1 MADNGATVLKRQSA
15 GDLLGRASHRKAVL
29 HDLSQVRLARQ
40 LETTVPSSPPD
51 RQIMRAPGCVTTR
64 PDLRWLAVASEF
76 PADRRMI
83 PPEQF
88 SYLSS
93 RYTAFMKAVY
103 LDPLVKAELPVLS
116 SHRAITLAGGA
127 LVP

>member
-1 MADNGATVLKRQSA
+1 MADEGATVLKRQSA

-40 LETTVPSSPPD
+40 LETRVPSSPPD
-51 RQIMRAPGCVTTR
+51 RQVMRAPGCVTAR
-64 PDLRWLAVASEF
+64 PDLRWLAVAAQF
-76 PADRRMI
+76 PTDRRMI
-83 PPEQF
+83 PPECLG
-88 SYLSS
+88 YLSS
-93 RYTAFMKAVY
+93 RYTACMQAVY
-103 LDPLVKAELPVLS
+103 LDPLVKAELPIMS